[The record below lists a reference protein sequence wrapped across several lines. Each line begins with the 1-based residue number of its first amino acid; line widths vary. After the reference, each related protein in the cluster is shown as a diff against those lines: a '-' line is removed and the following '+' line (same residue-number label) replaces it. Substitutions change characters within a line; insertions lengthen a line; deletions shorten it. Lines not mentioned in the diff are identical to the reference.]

1 MKHLSFRLG
10 LVTLLACGVI
20 AVCSSSAVAQD
31 AAATYK
37 AKCAM
42 CHGADG
48 KGGKMGTRDF
58 ASPEVK
64 AETDAQVEETIAK
77 GKGKMPSYAGKLKD
91 TEIALR
97 KSSWP
102 VNRSRRLAETIAAW
116 ALWARAP
123 VLRPSMIAGCAS
135 FAAALNFPSILRM
148 ACTGPGLPICEPMR
162 ASACRGR

>member
-91 TEIALR
+91 TEIKYLVAYI
-97 KSSWP
+97 
-102 VNRSRRLAETIAAW
+102 RSLAK
-116 ALWARAP
+116 
-123 VLRPSMIAGCAS
+123 
-135 FAAALNFPSILRM
+135 
-148 ACTGPGLPICEPMR
+148 
-162 ASACRGR
+162 